1 MGIFNFDVRF
11 INFKLFIDKKEGK
24 MAFSEE
30 KIKRAVL
37 KLEQSAG
44 WIKFLGV
51 VQLIYGI
58 ITAITLVGILW
69 IWLGLVLIK
78 AANNLRMAKE
88 GDEEALIE
96 ASSNLS
102 TFFTVWGIVGLI
114 GLIIGVVGIVIW
126 LIVAGTI
133 MSQSMAS

>member
-1 MGIFNFDVRF
+1 
-11 INFKLFIDKKEGK
+11 
-24 MAFSEE
+24 MAFSED
-30 KIKRAVL
+30 KVKRAIL

-51 VQLIYGI
+51 LQLIYGI
-58 ITAITLVGILW
+58 LTAITLVGILW

-78 AANNLRMAKE
+78 AANNLRMAKQ
-88 GDEEALIE
+88 GDEEALVE

-114 GLIIGVVGIVIW
+114 GIIVAVVVLVVW
-126 LIVAGTI
+126 LIFAGAMI
-133 MSQSMAS
+133 SSGFSS